1 MGHAKKEL
9 KISHLFDAP
18 MEMVFRAWTDPE
30 QLVHWYAPDGCTI
43 EFKSINIKEGGTF
56 HSCIHD
62 PVHGDCWVMGTYK
75 EVLAPER
82 LVFSMVLTN
91 EAGDDVTPDQTGK
104 PEEWPKEIITTV
116 MFSPVG
122 KQTKLL
128 LHQTVSEESAKQS
141 GAYQSWI
148 KMFNRLND
156 LVQR

>member
-1 MGHAKKEL
+1 MEQAKKEL

-18 MEMVFRAWTDPE
+18 MELVFRAWTDPE
-30 QLVHWYAPDGCTI
+30 QLVQWYAPDGCTI
-43 EFKSINIKEGGTF
+43 EFKAINVKEGGTF

-75 EVLAPER
+75 TVRPSEE

-91 EAGDDVTPDQTGK
+91 EAGDDVTAAQTGK

-116 MFSPVG
+116 TLSPVG
-122 KQTKLL
+122 GQTKLV

-148 KMFNRLND
+148 KMFNRLET
-156 LVQR
+156 LVKA